1 MSYNTTCSGW
11 QERQKKNKMEQVPAY
26 CLKNLK
32 GISEGNQTYYLAMDG
47 IIAKKSDHPELFDK
61 NDNRYYETI
70 TEGYYTD
77 RRVLK
82 DVFTYYNIEY
92 VCLACAHNDD
102 LTDDDQYLVISEYP
116 GEEEWTERHI
126 EVNLFGY
133 QL

>member
-1 MSYNTTCSGW
+1 
-11 QERQKKNKMEQVPAY
+11 MEQVPAY
-26 CLKNLK
+26 WSENLK
-32 GISEGNQTYYLAMDG
+32 GISEVNQTYYLAMDG

-92 VCLACAHNDD
+92 VCLACTHNDD